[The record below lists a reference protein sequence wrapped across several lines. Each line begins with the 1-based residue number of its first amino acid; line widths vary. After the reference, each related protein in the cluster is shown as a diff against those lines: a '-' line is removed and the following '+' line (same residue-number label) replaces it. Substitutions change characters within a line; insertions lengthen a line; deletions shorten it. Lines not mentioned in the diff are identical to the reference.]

1 MPKKY
6 SRSEIRA
13 AMTGPM
19 PSLTT
24 PFNRDGSIDYES
36 LRRLIDFNL
45 EAGAKTLMLT
55 VGDSHYIAMSEE
67 EIADVTKFTVKHTA
81 GRALIIAADR
91 YYNTK
96 QSIEFAHFAK
106 ETGADVLMV
115 LPPDWSGSCTPQ
127 SLVEHY
133 KAVAE
138 VMPVMPVTN
147 VFGPRGQKFGLET
160 LEILRDTVPNIVAI
174 KDDLSGEFCRKLGLL
189 VHDHWAIVC
198 GGQKQNHYAAYLYG
212 CDGYLS
218 SFLTLNPKIAHAYW
232 AALQKSDTV
241 EIRRIIKDIDMPFY
255 DLILPMPGG
264 FDAGMHAALE
274 LVGLTQRWRRKPYY
288 SLNDEEMEKFRA
300 ELKKRA
306 ILD

>member
-1 MPKKY
+1 MPKYY
-6 SRSEIRA
+6 SRSEIRER
-13 AMTGPM
+13 MTGPM

-24 PFNRDGSIDYES
+24 PFKRDGSIDYDS
-36 LRRLIDFNL
+36 LARLIEFNL
-45 EAGAKTLMLT
+45 GAGAKTLMLT
-55 VGDSHYIAMSEE
+55 VGDSHYITLSEK
-67 EIADVTKFTVKHTA
+67 EIADVTKFTVKQNA

-91 YYNTK
+91 YYHTT
-96 QSIEFAHFAK
+96 QSVEFARFAR

-115 LPPDWSGSCTPQ
+115 LPPDWSGSCTPE
-127 SLVEHY
+127 SFAEHY

-147 VFGPRGQKFGLET
+147 VFGPRGQKFGLDT
-160 LEILRDTVPNIVAI
+160 LKIMRDTIENIVAI

-189 VHDHWAIVC
+189 VHDQWAIVC

-232 AALQKSDTV
+232 AALQKGDTAEV
-241 EIRRIIKDIDMPFY
+241 RRIIRDIDMPFY
-255 DLILPMPGG
+255 DLIIPMPGG

-274 LVGLTQRWRRKPYY
+274 LAGLAQRWRRKPYY
-288 SLNDEEMEKFRA
+288 SLSDAEMEKFGG
-300 ELKKRA
+300 ELKQ
-306 ILD
+306 LHLLG

>member
-1 MPKKY
+1 MSPKY

-13 AMTGPM
+13 QMTGPM

-24 PFNRDGSIDYES
+24 PFNRDGSIDFES
-36 LRRLIDFNL
+36 FHRLIEFNL

-55 VGDSHYIAMSEE
+55 VGDSHYIALSEK
-67 EIADVTKFTVKHTA
+67 EIAEVTRFTVKHTA

-91 YYNTK
+91 YYNTA
-96 QSIEFAHFAK
+96 QSIEFAKFAK

-115 LPPDWSGSCTPQ
+115 LPPDWSGSCT
-127 SLVEHY
+127 SESFTEHY
-133 KAVAE
+133 KAVAD

-147 VFGPRGQKFGLET
+147 VFGPRGAKFGLET
-160 LEILRDTVPNIVAI
+160 LEMMRDRIPNIVAI
-174 KDDLSGEFCRKLGLL
+174 KDDLTGEFCRKLGLL
-189 VHDHWAIVC
+189 VHDQWAIVC
-198 GGQKQNHYAAYLYG
+198 GGQKQHHYAAWLYG

-218 SFLTLNPKIAHAYW
+218 TFLTLNPKIAHAYW
-232 AALQKSDTV
+232 AALQKGDTT
-241 EIRRIIKDIDMPFY
+241 EIRRIIRDIDMPFY

-274 LVGLTQRWRRKPYY
+274 LVGLAKRWRRKPYY
-288 SLNDEEMEKFRA
+288 SLSDAEMEKFGA
-300 ELKKRA
+300 ELRKRS